1 MRRMLAAMA
10 QNGTANPM
18 VTGPDGTYGFALLPS
33 QIATGGSVFYLNL
46 NAPGYLNR
54 KIELDITPGVQGQ
67 LYNVHAIAR
76 DGQPLAAAGGY
87 ALTNN
92 SIELSDVFGLFGN
105 LPLFEANPISVSK
118 TADRQAAEPGDR
130 IVYTIAFSN
139 VSSMNLTQPSI
150 SDTLPAG
157 LVYAPGTSRRDGN
170 AVEPQVNG
178 QTLTWTIP
186 SFPPGSAHTISYAT
200 IVYPSVAAGT
210 TLTNTVQVGAL
221 ATGGMKETGSSGVS
235 VIVTDGMFSERRLVT
250 GRVFADMRGTG
261 HFARGDQGI
270 AGVRIY
276 LEDGSFAVTDSNG
289 FFSFPSVRPGM
300 HALRLDA
307 TTLPTGVRLF
317 RDVPANSTR
326 APQRLLHG
334 VLDLSTMED
343 VEFAVQGGA
352 P

>member
-1 MRRMLAAMA
+1 
-10 QNGTANPM
+10 
-18 VTGPDGTYGFALLPS
+18 
-33 QIATGGSVFYLNL
+33 
-46 NAPGYLNR
+46 
-54 KIELDITPGVQGQ
+54 
-67 LYNVHAIAR
+67 
-76 DGQPLAAAGGY
+76 
-87 ALTNN
+87 
-92 SIELSDVFGLFGN
+92 
-105 LPLFEANPISVSK
+105 
-118 TADRQAAEPGDR
+118 
-130 IVYTIAFSN
+130 
-139 VSSMNLTQPSI
+139 
-150 SDTLPAG
+150 
-157 LVYAPGTSRRDGN
+157 
-170 AVEPQVNG
+170 
-178 QTLTWTIP
+178 
-186 SFPPGSAHTISYAT
+186 
-200 IVYPSVAAGT
+200 
-210 TLTNTVQVGAL
+210 
-221 ATGGMKETGSSGVS
+221 MKETGSSGVS